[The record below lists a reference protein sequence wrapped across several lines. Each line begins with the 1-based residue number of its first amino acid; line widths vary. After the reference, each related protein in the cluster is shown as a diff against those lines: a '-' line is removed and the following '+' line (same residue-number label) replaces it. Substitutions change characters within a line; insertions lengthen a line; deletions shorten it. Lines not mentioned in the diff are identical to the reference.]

1 MPGRRL
7 AWIGGGAAVAAA
19 IVAALLWR
27 DAALE
32 APHRTPGTASGGGAG
47 TAGRG
52 PAGSGA
58 PGTAPGSAHDG
69 SAGDAAGLVASAR
82 AEVAAGRLVP
92 ARALLT
98 RAYALDP
105 APATL
110 LELAGIELQT
120 GHCREARR
128 ATQRVVD
135 QASGE
140 LADRARQLLEKIGR
154 CD

>member
-1 MPGRRL
+1 MPRRRL
-7 AWIGGGAAVAAA
+7 AWIGAGAVVAAA

-27 DAALE
+27 DAAPG
-32 APHRTPGTASGGGAG
+32 APRGPPSTHSGGATGG
-47 TAGRG
+47 TGSDAAA
-52 PAGSGA
+52 PARA
-58 PGTAPGSAHDG
+58 G
-69 SAGDAAGLVASAR
+69 SAGDAAALVASAR

-105 APATL
+105 TPATL
-110 LELAGIELQT
+110 LELAGVEFQT

-128 ATQRVVD
+128 ATQRVVNE
-135 QASGE
+135 ASGE
-140 LADRARQLLEKIGR
+140 LADRARRLLDQIGR